1 MMMNDP
7 LLSACIRAAQGKKAF
22 DILVMDMRA
31 LTSIADYYILCSAR
45 SSRQVAAIAEHVL
58 GELRN
63 ERFRPIG
70 LEGTTENHW
79 VLIDYGDVVFHIF
92 YEPVR
97 KVYNLEGL
105 WRDAPAERIDDVNGE
120 FEPEGEGDEND

>member
-1 MMMNDP
+1 
-7 LLSACIRAAQGKKAF
+7 
-22 DILVMDMRA
+22 MDMRA

-105 WRDAPAERIDDVNGE
+105 WRDAPVERIDDVNGE